1 MKGILILV
9 ALAIIGGLYALA
21 NFGKI
26 ADPILDRIVLQ
37 EGSVDSMQAAGQKPG
52 FEATYQPFLDQRYW
66 LAHVASIMDD
76 DTYLKVAA
84 DTVARYTGT
93 PLESNPEFAFF
104 LMHQAD
110 LLTARNQFS
119 AAGALYEQY
128 TKDFPSGDQLGEAR
142 SALSGLRI
150 NHGFQ

>member
-1 MKGILILV
+1 MKGILIFVAILV
-9 ALAIIGGLYALA
+9 IGGIYALA
-21 NFGKI
+21 NFGQI
-26 ADPILDRIVLQ
+26 ADPILAHIVLQ
-37 EGSVDSMQAAGQKPG
+37 EGSVDTVQAAGQKDG
-52 FEATYQPFLDQRYW
+52 FATTYQPFLDQRYW
-66 LAHVASIMDD
+66 LAHVASLMDD

-84 DTVARYTGT
+84 DSVTRYTGT
-93 PLESNPEFAFF
+93 PLETDPEFAFF

-110 LLTARNQFS
+110 LLVARNQFD

-128 TKDFPSGDQLGEAR
+128 SKDFPSGDELSEAR